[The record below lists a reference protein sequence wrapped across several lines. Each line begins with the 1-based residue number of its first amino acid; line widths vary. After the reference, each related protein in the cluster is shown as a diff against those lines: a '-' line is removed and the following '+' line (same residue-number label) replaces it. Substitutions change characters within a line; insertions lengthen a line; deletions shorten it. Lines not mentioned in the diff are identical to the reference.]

1 MKDVTP
7 QNNWMILIKSIAFSI
22 GTVAIIALLKI
33 AFYAFLSVSILILPL
48 VLIYFLIF
56 KFLNKK

>member
-56 KFLNKK
+56 KF